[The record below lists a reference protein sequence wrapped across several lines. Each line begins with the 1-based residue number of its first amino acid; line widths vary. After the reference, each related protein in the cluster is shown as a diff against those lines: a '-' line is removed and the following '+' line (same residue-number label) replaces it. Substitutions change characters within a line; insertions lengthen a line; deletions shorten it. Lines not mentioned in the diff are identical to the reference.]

1 MGGRGGSSGFSA
13 GGSPNGRGGS
23 LNGLLQQI
31 NNNQT
36 VNGPQWMH
44 QGDYTDENN
53 PALMQYQ
60 QKEDDKTANFLAG
73 TDNKI
78 DLNDPAYADGYVYH
92 DIPLNKL
99 LLRLGVGKG
108 ATVLSDSD
116 FDKYVQQSGQQVMYR
131 GWSNK
136 GAADRFVNTTHN
148 HVGNGRYGDGY
159 YFSPD
164 KGTAKAYSGDGT
176 VTKMAL
182 SPKARVISYSDL
194 VSKMSQASSK
204 LQNSLRKTGG
214 GGSGRTFASNK
225 GEAQYA
231 LKLGYNVIDVGGGY
245 LYGITNDAFVVSKK
259 Y

>member
-1 MGGRGGSSGFSA
+1 MGGRGGSSGITS
-13 GGSPNGRGGS
+13 GGPSGRGGS
-23 LNGLLQQI
+23 LNSLLQQLGS
-31 NNNQT
+31 NQST
-36 VNGPQWMH
+36 NGPSWMY
-44 QGDYTDENN
+44 QGDYTDDNN
-53 PALMQYQ
+53 PALVQYQ

-73 TDNKI
+73 TNKNI
-78 DLNDPAYADGYVYH
+78 DPNDPAYADGYTYH

-159 YFSPD
+159 YFTPD
-164 KGTAKAYSGDGT
+164 QGTAKVYSGDGT
-176 VTKMAL
+176 VTRMAL
-182 SPKARVISYSDL
+182 SPKARVISYTDL
-194 VSKMSQASSK
+194 QSKMMQASSK
-204 LQNSLRKTGG
+204 LQSSLRKAGT
-214 GGSGRTFASNK
+214 GGSGRTYGANV
-225 GEAQYA
+225 GEAQFA

-245 LYGITNDAFVVSKK
+245 LYGVTNDAFVVSKK

>member
-1 MGGRGGSSGFSA
+1 MGGRGGSSGITS
-13 GGSPNGRGGS
+13 GGPNGRGGS
-23 LNGLLQQI
+23 LNGLLQQLG
-31 NNNQT
+31 NNQST
-36 VNGPQWMH
+36 NGPSWMY
-44 QGDYTDENN
+44 QGDYTDDNN
-53 PALMQYQ
+53 PALIEYQ

-73 TDNKI
+73 TNKNI
-78 DLNDPAYADGYVYH
+78 DLNDPAYADGYTYH

-136 GAADRFVNTTHN
+136 GAADRFVNTTNN

-159 YFSPD
+159 YFTPD
-164 KGTAKAYSGDGT
+164 QGTAKAYSGDGT
-176 VTKMAL
+176 VTRMAL
-182 SPKARVISYSDL
+182 SPKARVISYADL
-194 VSKMSQASSK
+194 QSKMMQASSK
-204 LQNSLRKTGG
+204 LQSSLRKTGT
-214 GGSGRTFASNK
+214 GGSGRTYGSNV
-225 GEAQYA
+225 GEAQFA

-245 LYGITNDAFVVSKK
+245 LYGVTNDAFVVSRK

>member
-1 MGGRGGSSGFSA
+1 MGGRGGSSGFS
-13 GGSPNGRGGS
+13 GGTGRGGS
-23 LNGLLQQI
+23 LNGLLQQL
-31 NNNQT
+31 NQNQT
-36 VNGPQWMH
+36 INGPQWMH
-44 QGDYTDENN
+44 QGNYTDENN
-53 PALMQYQ
+53 PALIQYQ

-73 TDNKI
+73 TNNKI
-78 DLNDPAYADGYVYH
+78 NLNDPAYDDGYVYH

-136 GAADRFVNTTHN
+136 SAADRFVNTTHN

-159 YFSPD
+159 YFTPD
-164 KGTAKAYSGDGT
+164 KGTAKVYSGDGT
-176 VTKMAL
+176 VTKIAL
-182 SPKARVISYSDL
+182 SPKARVISYRDL
-194 VSKMSQASSK
+194 VSKMSQSSSK
-204 LQNSLRKTGG
+204 LQNALAKTGT
-214 GGSGRTFASNK
+214 GGSGRTYGSNK
-225 GEAQYA
+225 GEAQFA
-231 LKLGYNVIDVGGGY
+231 LKLGYNVIDVGSGY